1 MKRKVEV
8 VPFQS
13 SWASAFQQE
22 ADWLKAIWRED
33 LLAVHHIGSTSI
45 KGMCAK
51 PIIDIMLVVK
61 DINRADSFNEEMMGI
76 GYEPMGENGIE
87 GRRFFRKGGNERTHH
102 VHVFEEG
109 NQEIER
115 HLLFLDYLREHPQ
128 EARAYAELKGRLA
141 ADHPKDIDSYIE
153 GKDAFIKAV
162 DEAASRWKRT

>member
-87 GRRFFRKGGNERTHH
+87 GRRFF
-102 VHVFEEG
+102 
-109 NQEIER
+109 
-115 HLLFLDYLREHPQ
+115 
-128 EARAYAELKGRLA
+128 ARAGMSGRTMSMCLK
-141 ADHPKDIDSYIE
+141 
-153 GKDAFIKAV
+153 KATKKLN
-162 DEAASRWKRT
+162 AICCSSTI